1 MGIFK
6 KRKRSQQA
14 RDKPD
19 ASDQQVQG
27 FTDTRSV
34 PRTRADL
41 YMQNHEAVFA
51 AVSRI
56 ATTLASMPLHLY
68 KGHDIQWGDKLDK
81 LVSYAPNSN
90 MTGYMHR
97 LTMQGCVG
105 NEGNAY
111 SLIVPDDKGG
121 VASLDVLKPQY
132 VTPMRALESGDI
144 WYYVQSEDGTAQ
156 PFWVHN
162 SRMIVIRY
170 ISTNG
175 ERGVRPMD
183 VLRQTLEYDNQIKE
197 FSLEQLEGVNG
208 NGIILTVPGVG
219 MSDDRSKVLI
229 NRFLERYKQSKRS
242 VVVLEG
248 GITASAMSKSP
259 VDAKVLDVERITKNR
274 VATVYQIPPHML
286 GDYTDTSYSTAE
298 QSMQEFMKLTMLS
311 IVSQWEDELNRK
323 LLTYEQI
330 CQGYAFRFDMDEMN
344 RADTLTMANKHQMAI
359 RGGWMRPNEVR
370 KRDGLPDDPD
380 GDVLLASRDL
390 LPLSMIK
397 AGKTVSQ

>member
-1 MGIFK
+1 MGILK
-6 KRKRSQQA
+6 KRKRGQQA
-14 RDKPD
+14 RDKPE
-19 ASDQQVQG
+19 SEVNS
-27 FTDTRSV
+27 FSETRSV
-34 PRTRADL
+34 SRTHADL

-68 KGHDIQWGDKLDK
+68 KGHDIQWGHPLDK
-81 LVSYAPNSN
+81 LISYAPNGS

-111 SLIVPDDKGG
+111 SLIVPDGKGG

-132 VTPMRALESGDI
+132 VTPMRAMETGDI
-144 WYYVQSEDGTAQ
+144 WYYVRPEDGAAQ

-183 VLRQTLEYDNQIKE
+183 VLRRTLEYDQQIKE

-208 NGIILTVPGVG
+208 NGVILTVPGVG
-219 MSDDRSKVLI
+219 MSDARADVLI
-229 NRFLERYKQSKRS
+229 DRFLERYRKSKRS

-248 GITASAMSKSP
+248 GITASAMNKSP

-311 IVSQWEDELNRK
+311 MVAQWEDELNRK

-330 CQGYAFRFDMDEMN
+330 CEGFSFRFDMDEMN

-390 LPLSMIK
+390 LPLGMIK

>member
-1 MGIFK
+1 MGIFR

-14 RDKPD
+14 RDKPETS
-19 ASDQQVQG
+19 AQS
-27 FTDTRSV
+27 FAETRSV
-34 PRTRADL
+34 NRTRADL

-68 KGHDIQWGDKLDK
+68 KGHDIQWGNSLDK
-81 LVSYAPNSN
+81 LVSYAPNGN

-111 SLIVPDDKGG
+111 SLIVPDGKGG

-132 VTPMRALESGDI
+132 VTPMRARETGDI
-144 WYYVQSEDGTAQ
+144 WYYVQPEDGTEQ
-156 PFWVHN
+156 PFWIHN
-162 SRMIVIRY
+162 SQMIVIRY

-183 VLRQTLEYDNQIKE
+183 VLRRTLEYDNQIKE

-208 NGIILTVPGVG
+208 NGVILTVPGVG
-219 MSDDRSKVLI
+219 MSDARSDVLI
-229 NRFLERYKQSKRS
+229 ERFLERYRKSKRS

-248 GITASAMSKSP
+248 GITASTMSKSP

-390 LPLSMIK
+390 LPLGMIK
-397 AGKTVSQ
+397 AGATVSQ